1 MTKYCGRNFS
11 VTELNLIRQL
21 IADHPELLRNA
32 ISREVCRILQWYKP
46 DGGLKDMSCR
56 VALLRMQTDGLITLP
71 APSRAK
77 APLRRVESTSATDPR
92 DPILQPV
99 HQLGPLLLQKVVGS
113 QSHLWNEYIERY
125 HYLGYTPLPGAQIR
139 YFVMIGQEIVA
150 LLGFGAAA
158 WQAAPRDEYI
168 GWSDSQRK
176 RNLPLVVNNARFLVL
191 PWVQVKN
198 LASKILSMAV
208 KQVPKDWLKQYA
220 IKPVLMETFVEVDR
234 FEGTCYKAANWA
246 YVGMTKGRGK
256 LGPSGVQSVPIK
268 DILVYPMDISFRK
281 KLSTEQPSNTSN

>member
-1 MTKYCGRNFS
+1 MTKYCGRIFS
-11 VTELNLIRQL
+11 VAEMTKIRELIVG
-21 IADHPELLRNA
+21 HPEFHRQAL
-32 ISREVCRILQWYKP
+32 SKEVCRLLQWYKP

-56 VALLRMQTDGLITLP
+56 VAMLRMHADGLIVLP
-71 APSRAK
+71 APRWAK
-77 APLRRVESTSATDPR
+77 PSVRHVESTSATDPR

-113 QSHLWNEYIERY
+113 QSRLWNEYIERY

-158 WQAAPRDEYI
+158 WQAAPRDNYI
-168 GWSDSQRK
+168 GWSNSQRK

-191 PWVQVKN
+191 PWVQAKN

-208 KQVPKDWLKQYA
+208 KQVPKDWQKQYA
-220 IKPVLMETFVEVDR
+220 IKPVLMETFVEIDR
-234 FEGTCYKAANWA
+234 FEGTCYKAANWVN
-246 YVGMTKGRGK
+246 VGMTKGRGK
-256 LGPSGVQSVPIK
+256 LGPSGIQSVPIK
-268 DILVYPMDISFRK
+268 GILVYPMDINFK
-281 KLSTEQPSNTSN
+281 KILNTELPSNT